1 VQFNKK
7 TKLILESPRNPS
19 RNYYLCTMG
28 QKKLIKF
35 AAIKE
40 YENVLEYPQD
50 MPGKWDSFFSALD
63 KTEINIELN
72 ELVIAQPSKP
82 LVLELACG
90 RGEYAVG
97 LGRILPN
104 QNFVGLDLKGNR
116 IWKGASIANRDGL
129 KNVAFIRTQ
138 IDQVTQYF
146 AKDEV
151 AEIWITFPDPQL
163 RLSKAK
169 KRLTHPKFLRLYQQF
184 LKQEDASNKEN
195 NSNHTGIVHLKTDSP
210 NLYLFTKTVIELYG
224 LTMITATDNLY
235 SAEFMQSDKWDD
247 RFAIKT
253 YYEGLN
259 IASSGRIHY
268 IQFKLDKELPIE
280 LDEKL
285 KEVIAEFEVTE
296 THDSLARNGKQA
308 ME

>member
-1 VQFNKK
+1 
-7 TKLILESPRNPS
+7 
-19 RNYYLCTMG
+19 MG

-40 YENVLEYPQD
+40 YENVLEYPQG
-50 MPGKWDSFFSALD
+50 MPGKWNAFFKELG
-63 KTEINIELN
+63 KGTMNIEL
-72 ELVIAQPSKP
+72 EKLAIEQPIQKDNANSSHIITKP

-97 LGRILPN
+97 LGRMFPN

-151 AEIWITFPDPQL
+151 SEIWITFPDPQL

-184 LKQEDASNKEN
+184 LQKEHASNT
-195 NSNHTGIVHLKTDSP
+195 TGIIHLKTDSP

-224 LTMITATDNLY
+224 LTLLTATDNLY
-235 SAEFMQSDKWDD
+235 STEFMQSDKWDD
-247 RFAIKT
+247 RCAIKT

-285 KEVIAEFEVTE
+285 KDTIAAFEVTE
-296 THDSLARNGKQA
+296 THESLARNGKQA

>member
-1 VQFNKK
+1 
-7 TKLILESPRNPS
+7 
-19 RNYYLCTMG
+19 MG

-40 YENVLEYPQD
+40 YENVLEYPQG
-50 MPGKWDSFFSALD
+50 MPGKWNAFFQELAKGTLNISIGDLAVSQP
-63 KTEINIELN
+63 KAKGTTEISNDIVN
-72 ELVIAQPSKP
+72 KP

-97 LGRILPN
+97 LGRMFAN

-129 KNVAFIRTQ
+129 KHVAFVRTQ

-146 AKDEV
+146 SEDEV
-151 AEIWITFPDPQL
+151 SEIWITFPDPQL

-184 LKQEDASNKEN
+184 LKPG
-195 NSNHTGIVHLKTDSP
+195 GIVHLKTDSP
-210 NLYLFTKTVIELYG
+210 NLYLFTKTVIELFG
-224 LTMITATDNLY
+224 LTCITSTDDLY
-235 SAEFMQSDKWDD
+235 STAFMQSDKWDE
-247 RFAIKT
+247 RCSIKT

-259 IASSGRIHY
+259 IASSNRIHY
-268 IQFKLDKELPIE
+268 IQFKLDKVLPIE

-285 KEVIAEFEVTE
+285 KDIIAEFEVTE

>member
-1 VQFNKK
+1 
-7 TKLILESPRNPS
+7 
-19 RNYYLCTMG
+19 MG

-40 YENVLEYPQD
+40 YENVLEYPQG
-50 MPGKWDSFFSALD
+50 MPGKWASFFEEL
-63 KTEINIELN
+63 KKGTVNIEID
-72 ELVIAQPSKP
+72 ELAISLPTQNNSTDATVPTIKP

-97 LGRILPN
+97 LGRMFDN
-104 QNFVGLDLKGNR
+104 QNFVGLDIKGNR

-129 KNVAFIRTQ
+129 KHVAFVRTQ

-151 AEIWITFPDPQL
+151 SEIWITFPDPQL

-184 LKQEDASNKEN
+184 LQPG
-195 NSNHTGIVHLKTDSP
+195 GIVHLKTDSP

-224 LTMITATDNLY
+224 LTLLTATYDVY
-235 SAEFMQSDKWDD
+235 GTEFMQSDKWDD
-247 RFAIKT
+247 RCTIKT

-259 IASSGRIHY
+259 IASSNRIHY
-268 IQFKLDKELPIE
+268 LQFKLDKELPIE
-280 LDEKL
+280 LEEKL
-285 KEVIAEFEVTE
+285 KDIIAAIEVTE